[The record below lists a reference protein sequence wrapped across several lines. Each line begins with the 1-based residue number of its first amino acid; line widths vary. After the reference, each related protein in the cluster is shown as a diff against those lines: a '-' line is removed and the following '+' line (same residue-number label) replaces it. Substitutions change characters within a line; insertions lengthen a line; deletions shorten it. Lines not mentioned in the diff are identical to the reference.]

1 MQMILTRLPK
11 VEDMTRTV
19 THSAAFITIIARWAL
34 IRVNKLMRVC
44 FDYVTCYELMS
55 EKRQLSLLNFSNKRP
70 CREDIQEKALS
81 SSSHNASV
89 ITEKNCEVS
98 SSTSCITAAAD
109 SDSGDSRY
117 SYYS

>member
-1 MQMILTRLPK
+1 ML
-11 VEDMTRTV
+11 
-19 THSAAFITIIARWAL
+19 F
-34 IRVNKLMRVC
+34 C

-70 CREDIQEKALS
+70 CRADIQEKASS
-81 SSSHNASV
+81 SSSHSVSV

-98 SSTSCITAAAD
+98 RRTSCTTVGAD
-109 SDSGDSRY
+109 SDSGDSSY